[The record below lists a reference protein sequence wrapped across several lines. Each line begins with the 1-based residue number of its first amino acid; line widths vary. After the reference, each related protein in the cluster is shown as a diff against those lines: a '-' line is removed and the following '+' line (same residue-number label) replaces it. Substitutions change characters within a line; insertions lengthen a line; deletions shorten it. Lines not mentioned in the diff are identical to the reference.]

1 MPSSEQPAA
10 AAPGDIAIAPTGVG
24 GLSARQWKSGI
35 AAWLGWFFDGLDMH
49 LYTLVAAPFVAH
61 LINVES
67 TADPLVKKYSAW
79 IQAAFLIGWAF
90 GGGFFGRLG
99 DKLGRSR
106 ALSLTILTYA
116 VFTGVSF
123 FAHTWWQL
131 LIFRFVS
138 ALGIGG
144 EWAVGASLLSETWP
158 KQWRPWIAAVLQT
171 GVNVGILCACY
182 VVYKLAG
189 QPERYVF
196 LIGVL
201 PALIVFWIRRNVP
214 EPDEWREANLKAQH
228 KPKVRELFKGEIVKT
243 TLLTIAVCS
252 FTLTGWWAFMFWHP
266 QHLRNLPQLANWSAL
281 EKQQFISKI
290 FFLVVGISIFGNYFS
305 SWVATFIGYRRT
317 IFLSCIAFVFAF
329 WQAFRIP
336 RGPEELQIYLPI
348 IGFCSGMFGL
358 FTMYMPPLFPT
369 LLRTTGAGFCYNIGR
384 IAAGIGTVVFGL
396 YSPVGDFRIALLAI
410 GGLFAVAAIVSWFL
424 PELAKGE

>member
-138 ALGIGG
+138 A
-144 EWAVGASLLSETWP
+144 
-158 KQWRPWIAAVLQT
+158 
-171 GVNVGILCACY
+171 
-182 VVYKLAG
+182 
-189 QPERYVF
+189 
-196 LIGVL
+196 
-201 PALIVFWIRRNVP
+201 
-214 EPDEWREANLKAQH
+214 
-228 KPKVRELFKGEIVKT
+228 
-243 TLLTIAVCS
+243 
-252 FTLTGWWAFMFWHP
+252 
-266 QHLRNLPQLANWSAL
+266 
-281 EKQQFISKI
+281 
-290 FFLVVGISIFGNYFS
+290 
-305 SWVATFIGYRRT
+305 
-317 IFLSCIAFVFAF
+317 
-329 WQAFRIP
+329 
-336 RGPEELQIYLPI
+336 
-348 IGFCSGMFGL
+348 
-358 FTMYMPPLFPT
+358 
-369 LLRTTGAGFCYNIGR
+369 
-384 IAAGIGTVVFGL
+384 
-396 YSPVGDFRIALLAI
+396 
-410 GGLFAVAAIVSWFL
+410 
-424 PELAKGE
+424 